1 MHLHWT
7 LKCKENNIG
16 NHNLIFITMI
26 SNKCSLETQ
35 LFLPLTQAYRGDLQ
49 NPISKFIHVL
59 CLVFCHH
66 DTHHDKERK
75 KKTY

>member
-1 MHLHWT
+1 
-7 LKCKENNIG
+7 
-16 NHNLIFITMI
+16 MI

-49 NPISKFIHVL
+49 NPISKFIIHVL
-59 CLVFCHH
+59 CLVFCRH